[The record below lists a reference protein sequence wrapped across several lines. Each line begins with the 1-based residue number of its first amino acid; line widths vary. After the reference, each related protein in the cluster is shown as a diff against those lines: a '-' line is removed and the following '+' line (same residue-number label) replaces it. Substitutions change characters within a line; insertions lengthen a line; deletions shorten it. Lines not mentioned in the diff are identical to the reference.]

1 MLRTLKFLF
10 NACVFLRIEIKTAAE
25 NIVNFL
31 ELHWN
36 TIFLEIFS
44 VHIGFENF
52 HGFFKIFLVN
62 QGEVRSSI
70 FFQPTTSK
78 HFIYFKSA

>member
-1 MLRTLKFLF
+1 MF
-10 NACVFLRIEIKTAAE
+10 NARVFLRIEIKTSAE
-25 NIVNFL
+25 NIVDFL

-36 TIFLEIFS
+36 TGFLEIFI
-44 VHIGFENF
+44 VHIGSENF

-62 QGEVRSSI
+62 QGEARSSI

-78 HFIYFKSA
+78 HFF